1 LPSVTHYYVWY
12 RVAGDM
18 AAARTAIDALLHDV
32 FANAGVMGRVL
43 WRRDDPR
50 RWMEIYENVADAS
63 LFEEKLERATLRHDV
78 ARFAEGG
85 QRHVEPFLSLI

>member
-12 RVAGDM
+12 RVVGDL
-18 AAARTAIDALLHDV
+18 AAARATVDALLHDV
-32 FANAGVMGRVL
+32 FANAGVAGRLL

-50 RWMEIYENVADAS
+50 TWMEIYEGVADAS
-63 LFEEKLERATLRHDV
+63 LFEEKLERAALRHDV

-85 QRHVEPFLSLI
+85 RRRVEPFHSPI